1 MSQTRVVITG
11 IGLCSPIGNHLDA
24 VSTALQAQVHGI
36 RVMPEWDLVGQLA
49 TRLAAPVT
57 GVERKDF
64 PRKKI
69 RTMGRVALLSAWASD
84 RAIADAGLGEDYL
97 GSGKVGL
104 AYGSTHGSTSE
115 LEEFAKKVFGTTS
128 LAGLESSSYL
138 TFMSHTCAAN
148 LAMYYGIQGRIIT
161 TCSACVSS
169 SQAIGYGFEAVRS
182 GKQETMICGGA
193 EELHFT
199 HAGVFDIMYAT
210 STKFNDHPEL
220 SPRPFD
226 TQRDGLV
233 VGEGA
238 ATVVLESYERAKAR
252 NATIYLE
259 ILGFGTNCDGQ
270 HITRPSWEGMAGAM
284 QLALDDAQLGKE
296 SIDYINAHG
305 TATELG
311 DIAESQATMAI
322 LGGQI
327 PVSSTKSY
335 TAHTLGACGGIESIF
350 CLAMLRD
357 NFVPP
362 TRNLIEVDER
372 CAPLDYVKGAARDL
386 RTTRIMNN
394 NFAFGG
400 INTSLIFGRV

>member
-199 HAGVFDIMYAT
+199 HAGCFRHHVRDFD
-210 STKFNDHPEL
+210 K
-220 SPRPFD
+220 
-226 TQRDGLV
+226 V
-233 VGEGA
+233 
-238 ATVVLESYERAKAR
+238 
-252 NATIYLE
+252 
-259 ILGFGTNCDGQ
+259 
-270 HITRPSWEGMAGAM
+270 
-284 QLALDDAQLGKE
+284 
-296 SIDYINAHG
+296 
-305 TATELG
+305 
-311 DIAESQATMAI
+311 
-322 LGGQI
+322 
-327 PVSSTKSY
+327 
-335 TAHTLGACGGIESIF
+335 
-350 CLAMLRD
+350 
-357 NFVPP
+357 
-362 TRNLIEVDER
+362 
-372 CAPLDYVKGAARDL
+372 
-386 RTTRIMNN
+386 
-394 NFAFGG
+394 
-400 INTSLIFGRV
+400 

>member
-1 MSQTRVVITG
+1 
-11 IGLCSPIGNHLDA
+11 
-24 VSTALQAQVHGI
+24 
-36 RVMPEWDLVGQLA
+36 
-49 TRLAAPVT
+49 
-57 GVERKDF
+57 
-64 PRKKI
+64 
-69 RTMGRVALLSAWASD
+69 
-84 RAIADAGLGEDYL
+84 
-97 GSGKVGL
+97 
-104 AYGSTHGSTSE
+104 
-115 LEEFAKKVFGTTS
+115 
-128 LAGLESSSYL
+128 
-138 TFMSHTCAAN
+138 
-148 LAMYYGIQGRIIT
+148 
-161 TCSACVSS
+161 
-169 SQAIGYGFEAVRS
+169 
-182 GKQETMICGGA
+182 
-193 EELHFT
+193 
-199 HAGVFDIMYAT
+199 MYAT

-270 HITRPSWEGMAGAM
+270 HITRPSWEGMAYAM

-350 CLAMLRD
+350 
-357 NFVPP
+357 VW
-362 TRNLIEVDER
+362 R
-372 CAPLDYVKGAARDL
+372 CCA
-386 RTTRIMNN
+386 TTLCRPRAI
-394 NFAFGG
+394 
-400 INTSLIFGRV
+400 